1 MTQEEKLAEA
11 KRLYQNANA
20 DQRYVLESLF
30 PELNESYDEKI
41 RKELIEHIKANQG
54 ADYVLFKKFSPDD
67 VIAWLEKQGEQTQ
80 LDYEHAD
87 IPQKDFAPIEHKTL
101 NAGEVIEWLKPYNE
115 IVGNITKQF
124 KKDFG
129 L

>member
-1 MTQEEKLAEA
+1 MTREDKLEEA
-11 KRLYQNANA
+11 KRLYETANA

-30 PELNESYDEKI
+30 PELKESERI
-41 RKELIEHIKANQG
+41 RKAIYNTLKYLETELYWDSVDEVDILDA
-54 ADYVLFKKFSPDD
+54 Y
-67 VIAWLEKQGEQTQ
+67 AWLEEQREQKQ

-87 IPQKDFAPIEHKTL
+87 IPQKDFAPIEHKML